1 MNASFMSSSG
11 VASRKFAALTRSE
24 TDQALFP
31 ASFTEIVD
39 LFTSGNMFET
49 RPRGVGVGGIMRVT
63 TATSAGCPDD
73 GFLSE
78 FTQSR
83 RHPDGD
89 ATPVGLRNGIR
100 HERSGGWLV

>member
-39 LFTSGNMFET
+39 LFTLGNVFET
-49 RPRGVGVGGIMRVT
+49 RPRGVDVGGIMRVA
-63 TATSAGCPDD
+63 TATSPDVRTTD
-73 GFLSE
+73 SFRNSPSPAVTRTG
-78 FTQSR
+78 TQLPS
-83 RHPDGD
+83 D
-89 ATPVGLRNGIR
+89 
-100 HERSGGWLV
+100 

>member
-24 TDQALFP
+24 TDKALFP

-39 LFTSGNMFET
+39 LFTLGNVFET
-49 RPRGVGVGGIMRVT
+49 RPRGVDVGGIMRVA

-73 GFLSE
+73 GFLPE

-100 HERSGGWLV
+100 YERSGGWLV

>member
-1 MNASFMSSSG
+1 M
-11 VASRKFAALTRSE
+11 TRSE

-39 LFTSGNMFET
+39 LFTLGNVFET
-49 RPRGVGVGGIMRVT
+49 RPRGVDVGGIMRVA

-73 GFLSE
+73 GFLPE

-89 ATPVGLRNGIR
+89 ATPVGLRNGIWY
-100 HERSGGWLV
+100 ERSGGWLV

>member
-39 LFTSGNMFET
+39 LFTPGNMF
-49 RPRGVGVGGIMRVT
+49 VT

>member
-24 TDQALFP
+24 TDQALFL

-39 LFTSGNMFET
+39 LFTPGNMFET

-63 TATSAGCPDD
+63 TATRDSFRNSPSPAVTRTG
-73 GFLSE
+73 
-78 FTQSR
+78 TQLPS
-83 RHPDGD
+83 D
-89 ATPVGLRNGIR
+89 
-100 HERSGGWLV
+100 